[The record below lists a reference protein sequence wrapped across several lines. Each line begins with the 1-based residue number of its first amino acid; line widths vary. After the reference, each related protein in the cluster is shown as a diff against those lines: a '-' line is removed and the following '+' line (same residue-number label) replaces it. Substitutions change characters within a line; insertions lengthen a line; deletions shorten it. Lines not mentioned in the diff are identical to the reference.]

1 MEIAMRREPLRV
13 LRLLFVIA
21 SFTPLVLLWGI
32 RGAKDIPDST
42 IWWWVA
48 GLTVVPNLAIFVR
61 WHVVRKEN
69 LTAQAEVLEA
79 TDHREHLVIYLL
91 AVFLAMYGFGIGSVR
106 EGLSVVL
113 ALALVVLLFWYA
125 NLHYLN
131 LAFALLGYRT
141 FTVTRRVSDGTAR
154 RSSRLVL
161 LTKRDCVEPGEFIR
175 CYQLSHDLW
184 VEKEA

>member
-1 MEIAMRREPLRV
+1 MQRQPQRI

-42 IWWWVA
+42 ICFWVA
-48 GLTVVPNLAIFVR
+48 GLTVIPNLAIFLRWYIVR
-61 WHVVRKEN
+61 REN
-69 LTAQAEVLEA
+69 ITAQADILNA

-91 AVFLAMYGFGIGSVR
+91 AVFLAMYGFGIGSIR
-106 EGLSVVL
+106 EGVSVIL

-131 LAFALLGYRT
+131 LVFAFLGYRT
-141 FTVTRRVSDGTAR
+141 FTVTRRVSNGVTR
-154 RSSRLVL
+154 RSSKIVL
-161 LTKRDCVEPGEFIR
+161 LSRRDCVESGDVIN

-184 VEKEA
+184 VEKEN